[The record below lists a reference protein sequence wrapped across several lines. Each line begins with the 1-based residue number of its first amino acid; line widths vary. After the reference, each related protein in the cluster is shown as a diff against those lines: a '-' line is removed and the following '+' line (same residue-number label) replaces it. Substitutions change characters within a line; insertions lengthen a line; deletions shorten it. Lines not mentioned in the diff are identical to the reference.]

1 MHASSLENMQKCYR
15 RYVAD
20 TQLERQERVV
30 VVDVGGADVN
40 GSYRDVFSDKRFDYF
55 AVDLAQGD
63 GVQIVLE
70 DPNRLPIDDRS
81 VDILVSGQMLEHC
94 EFFWLAF
101 SEMVRV
107 VKPGG
112 FIFLIA
118 PSAGPEHR
126 YPVDCYRF
134 YPDAYRAL
142 ARYANCDLVEVWLDE
157 RGPWKDLVGV
167 FQRRVLATAAPARP
181 VLEAYDPIHSPPGTP
196 EEEIVGGQTPYL
208 DVLADLHRA
217 IQPALYLEIGVRH
230 GRSLSLA
237 LGSAVG
243 VDPKPELTMD
253 LPATTQVI
261 SQTSD
266 DFFAETAAS
275 ALPSAP
281 ELALIDGL
289 HLFENA
295 LRDFMN
301 IERLAAPG
309 AVVVIDDVLPLHPAQ
324 ADRNRRTR
332 VWTGDVWRLIGVLRR
347 YRPDLSLVL
356 LDTRP
361 TGLLL
366 IGGLQPNN
374 RVLWDQY
381 NPIVR
386 EALGGGDP
394 PSAILSREGAIAPTA
409 PAYARLLETLAATS
423 QDPAGRAAG
432 LRAAAHG

>member
-1 MHASSLENMQKCYR
+1 MHASSLENMRKCYR
-15 RYVAD
+15 RHVAGGA
-20 TQLERQERVV
+20 LEQQERVV

-40 GSYRDVFSDKRFDYF
+40 GSYREVFSDQRFDYF
-55 AVDLAQGD
+55 AVDLAPGE
-63 GVQIVLE
+63 GVHIVLE

-107 VKPGG
+107 LKPGG

-167 FQRRVLATAAPARP
+167 FQRRVLTTGAPARP
-181 VLEAYDPIHSPPGTP
+181 ALEAYDPVHSPPGTP
-196 EEEIVGGQTPYL
+196 EEEVVGGQTLYL
-208 DVLADLHRA
+208 DVLADLHQA

-237 LGSAVG
+237 QGPAVG
-243 VDPKPELTMD
+243 VDPRPELTVD

-261 SQTSD
+261 ALTSD

-275 ALPSAP
+275 ALPSP
-281 ELALIDGL
+281 PDLAMIDGL

-324 ADRNRRTR
+324 TARDRRTR
-332 VWTGDVWRLIGVLRR
+332 VWTGDVWKLVAVLRR

-366 IGGLQPNN
+366 VGGLNPAN
-374 RVLWDQY
+374 RVLWDHY

-386 EALGGGDP
+386 EALGSGDP
-394 PSAILSREGAIAPTA
+394 PAAILEREGAIAPST
-409 PAYARLLETLAATS
+409 PAYAELLAALAATR
-423 QDPAGRAAG
+423 QDPAGRAAA
-432 LRAAAHG
+432 LRVAAHG